1 MRLRSVWTTNVTA
14 AVLGFG
20 MLSSILLLPQLAQ
33 IPVSAGFGFGASATV
48 AGLYL
53 VPQSL
58 AIVIGAPLSAWL
70 SGHFGSRVPLLAG
83 ISLGFAGFVQIILL
97 HSQPW
102 HIFVHGAVNGL
113 AVGLSFA
120 AMVNLVVAAVP
131 QSHTGVATGMNMIM
145 RSIGGAFQAQVA
157 AAVLAATATVAGA
170 PTETGFQIAF
180 AISASLMLVAL
191 AVALMVPRPRRR
203 AAPTRYRSDGV
214 VA

>member
-1 MRLRSVWTTNVTA
+1 
-14 AVLGFG
+14 
-20 MLSSILLLPQLAQ
+20 
-33 IPVSAGFGFGASATV
+33 
-48 AGLYL
+48 
-53 VPQSL
+53 
-58 AIVIGAPLSAWL
+58 
-70 SGHFGSRVPLLAG
+70 
-83 ISLGFAGFVQIILL
+83 
-97 HSQPW
+97 
-102 HIFVHGAVNGL
+102 VNGL

-191 AVALMVPRPRRR
+191 AVALTVPRPRQRVSQKMR
-203 AAPTRYRSDGV
+203 PSGGA